1 MIENGGLRIIVFE
14 DDPALANL
22 LKHALHSRG
31 HKVSVF
37 SDPTLCPV
45 FKEQETACP
54 SKTPCADVILSDQMM
69 PNMTGLE
76 FFKLQR
82 ARGCKA
88 KDANKAILTGSAMLP
103 ELQKEVHDLGY
114 TLFKKPFK
122 VSEVLA
128 WIDDCAARLA

>member
-1 MIENGGLRIIVFE
+1 MVENGGLRVIVFE

-31 HKVSVF
+31 HKVSIF

-45 FKEQETACP
+45 FKDHKTDCT
-54 SKTPCADVILSDQMM
+54 SKTPCADVIISDQMM
-69 PNMTGLE
+69 PNMTGLD

-82 ARGCKA
+82 ERGCMA
-88 KDANKAILTGSAMLP
+88 YDANKAILTGSAMRAD
-103 ELQKEVHDLGY
+103 LQEEVNALGY

-122 VSEVLA
+122 VAEVLA
-128 WIDDCAARLA
+128 WVDECATRLA